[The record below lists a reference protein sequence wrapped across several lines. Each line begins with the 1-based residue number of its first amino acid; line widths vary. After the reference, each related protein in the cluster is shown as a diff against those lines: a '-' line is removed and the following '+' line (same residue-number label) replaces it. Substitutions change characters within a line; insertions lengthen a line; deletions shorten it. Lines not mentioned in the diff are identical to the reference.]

1 MRQLTCATGAEP
13 FPLNL
18 LKSES
23 MSASAKSPLVPIV
36 LGLSGL
42 IPFIA
47 CALAL
52 SGGFA
57 LPLIGGPGATR
68 MALLVYAIAILS
80 FLGGVRWGINMS
92 GNELPRDYFIAVTP
106 ALIGWAA
113 IGLSRP
119 RDLWMLCIAFVIYGL
134 LDYGMACRVVAPE
147 WYGRLR
153 LFLSAVAAICLG
165 IAASVS

>member
-1 MRQLTCATGAEP
+1 
-13 FPLNL
+13 
-18 LKSES
+18 
-23 MSASAKSPLVPIV
+23 MSSLPKTPLVPIV

-42 IPFIA
+42 IPFLA

-57 LPLIGGPGATR
+57 LPLIGGTGATR
-68 MALLVYAIAILS
+68 LALVVYAIAILS
-80 FLGGVRWGINMS
+80 FLGGVRWGIAMS
-92 GNELPRDYFIAVTP
+92 GDQLTRDYVISVTP

-119 RDLWMLCIAFVIYGL
+119 RDLWMLCVAFVIYGL

-153 LFLSAVAAICLG
+153 LFLSAVAALCLG
-165 IAASVS
+165 IAAVVS

>member
-1 MRQLTCATGAEP
+1 
-13 FPLNL
+13 
-18 LKSES
+18 
-23 MSASAKSPLVPIV
+23 MSSSPKTPLVPIV

-42 IPFIA
+42 VPFIA

-57 LPLIGGPGATR
+57 LPLIGGSGATR
-68 MALLVYAIAILS
+68 LALVVYAIAILS
-80 FLGGVRWGINMS
+80 FLGGVRWGIAMS
-92 GNELPRDYFIAVTP
+92 GDQLTRDYVISVTP

-119 RDLWMLCIAFVIYGL
+119 RDLWMLCVAFIIYGL

-153 LFLSAVAAICLG
+153 LFLSGVAALCLG
-165 IAASVS
+165 IAAVVS